1 MPVCLKTGSGRESL
15 PLGRGSKPWPWGAWE
30 PRTEL
35 HRLPADASATEWKK
49 SVRREGPGVALRV
62 SKGRGRCKQCAEGP
76 PRAGA
81 GGPGRGRGLAP
92 RGGGCSTASLPAS
105 RKARQTPEATC
116 PWGRLLGLLDTLGSE
131 SPGWGSSGWKLLNF
145 GKAGRQR
152 RGAASGGRAGGCR
165 GERGGAEPPRAPPVA
180 VRFPVK
186 MPGGDAEPG

>member
-15 PLGRGSKPWPWGAWE
+15 PLGRGSKPWLWGAWE

-49 SVRREGPGVALRV
+49 SVCREGPGVALRV

-92 RGGGCSTASLPAS
+92 G
-105 RKARQTPEATC
+105 
-116 PWGRLLGLLDTLGSE
+116 
-131 SPGWGSSGWKLLNF
+131 
-145 GKAGRQR
+145 AG
-152 RGAASGGRAGGCR
+152 GAAPHHSPLRGKRARLQKPLVLGAVFWDCWTPSVR
-165 GERGGAEPPRAPPVA
+165 SPQGGAPAA
-180 VRFPVK
+180 
-186 MPGGDAEPG
+186 GSY